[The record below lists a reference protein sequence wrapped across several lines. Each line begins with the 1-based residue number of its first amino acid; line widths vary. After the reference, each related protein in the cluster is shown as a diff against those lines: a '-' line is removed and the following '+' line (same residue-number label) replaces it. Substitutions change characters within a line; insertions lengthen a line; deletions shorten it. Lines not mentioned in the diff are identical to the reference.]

1 MLGYSIPSTTIRGLW
16 VKNNLHDSKRCD
28 SLLSQFTDEEME
40 AQKAKVTVFISTPHT
55 KSVTIFMAI

>member
-1 MLGYSIPSTTIRGLW
+1 MLGYSIPSTTIRALW

-28 SLLSQFTDEEME
+28 SLSQFTDEEKE

-55 KSVTIFMAI
+55 KSVTIFKAI